1 MPRNEVFRKDAE
13 IWGAVGERGG
23 KRLEAGKCPSVPDRL
38 DSRDLLS
45 AFAPP
50 GYINLT
56 RDWGEA
62 PGRGG
67 GGRGDSPPPSRR
79 PAAPLG
85 LDLPEKTGSARR
97 RRGRRAPPAP
107 RGPEAGPAARPA
119 PAAPS
124 ARGGP
129 REAAVPA
136 PCARWPRP
144 LRPPARTRPAG
155 AAGAAGLGGGAASRP
170 SLQVRGSRVSCLSV
184 FLSHGRLPDCLANIS
199 IRLS

>member
-67 GGRGDSPPPSRR
+67 GGRGDSREIV
-79 PAAPLG
+79 G
-85 LDLPEKTGSARR
+85 LKE
-97 RRGRRAPPAP
+97 
-107 RGPEAGPAARPA
+107 
-119 PAAPS
+119 
-124 ARGGP
+124 
-129 REAAVPA
+129 
-136 PCARWPRP
+136 
-144 LRPPARTRPAG
+144 
-155 AAGAAGLGGGAASRP
+155 GLGGKMGKNS
-170 SLQVRGSRVSCLSV
+170 
-184 FLSHGRLPDCLANIS
+184 
-199 IRLS
+199 